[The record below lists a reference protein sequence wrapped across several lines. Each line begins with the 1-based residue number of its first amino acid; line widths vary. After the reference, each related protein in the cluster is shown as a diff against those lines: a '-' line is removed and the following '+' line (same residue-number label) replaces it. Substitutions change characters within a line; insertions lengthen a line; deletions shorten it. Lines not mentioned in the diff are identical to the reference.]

1 MHGSM
6 GRSTLYMTHFS
17 FETSENA
24 QSLEA
29 TLSLSYFGHH
39 SIFNSYPSITCVVHS
54 LIIPERLGGSCACHC
69 ALPEQPPLVLL
80 LLVLG
85 QLTSNT
91 VHYTSVVENDH
102 ITLLPMV
109 GIDVLSSIYLTLHLV
124 YHFSN
129 LLDIIHYRDLT
140 CCWVPG
146 GELVNTTTMHLEER
160 PVGIERVSPDH
171 LINDVSR
178 YSFLLCEVG
187 KATYWVLGD
196 FFPRPFRQFFHW
208 YLPSKIGDRQTI
220 FGRFALAD
228 ILICLRSIGDCGV
241 ESELLFLWRQERKY
255 TSAGKDYAPSVGE
268 RMCVYSVYSQAVAP
282 APMDFSF
289 PSGNLIF

>member
-24 QSLEA
+24 QSLGA

-39 SIFNSYPSITCVVHS
+39 YIFNSYPSITCIVGSH
-54 LIIPERLGGSCACHC
+54 IIPEGLRGSCACHC

-85 QLTSNT
+85 QLASNT

-129 LLDIIHYRDLT
+129 LLNVIHYRAFT
-140 CCWVPG
+140 CCWVPR

-160 PVGIERVSPDH
+160 PVGIEWVSPDH
-171 LINDVSR
+171 LINVVSR
-178 YSFLLCEVG
+178 YSSLLCEERQLTG
-187 KATYWVLGD
+187 CSATLSHAHSDSFSTGISRPKLGIV
-196 FFPRPFRQFFHW
+196 RPSSDALHW
-208 YLPSKIGDRQTI
+208 RIYS
-220 FGRFALAD
+220 
-228 ILICLRSIGDCGV
+228 
-241 ESELLFLWRQERKY
+241 
-255 TSAGKDYAPSVGE
+255 YA
-268 RMCVYSVYSQAVAP
+268 
-282 APMDFSF
+282 
-289 PSGNLIF
+289 